1 MKILIFPPKV
11 SEEEIEEMFTFA
23 DKDKDGKIS
32 YTEFQTMMNPP
43 KPPTDTPTPVKRVT
57 INLSE
62 SDSMTEPLIE
72 PEITEDIVEVK
83 E

>member
-1 MKILIFPPKV
+1 MKILFFPPKV
-11 SEEEIEEMFTFA
+11 SEEEIEEMFIFA

-32 YTEFQTMMNPP
+32 YTEFQIMMSPP
-43 KPPTDTPTPVKRVT
+43 KIPNDTPTPVKRVT

-72 PEITEDIVEVK
+72 PEITEDIVEDK
-83 E
+83 K